1 MEHCPDIVDSSVF
14 GSWATPRSQM
24 HTLWRWF
31 ALFLLVLVITQEFSR
46 PLHVCVCH
54 MYCWS
59 HLVVW
64 VSKLLFRGLFEPHT
78 QQTCLTA
85 TANIYKT
92 LAHNSLRLTIIL
104 AMFHTVS
111 LCKHATYTQ
120 SSSVTRTTWR
130 SVHWRR
136 VMTNTAAEKKTRTEL
151 EQCKLQRNL
160 FSYCTL
166 KPNCSNKLQTVLLK
180 DLQHILC
187 LEK

>member
-24 HTLWRWF
+24 HTLWRGF
-31 ALFLLVLVITQEFSR
+31 ALFLLVLVITQDSAD
-46 PLHVCVCH
+46 LCMCACVCVISNVGPT
-54 MYCWS
+54 WWFE
-59 HLVVW
+59 W
-64 VSKLLFRGLFEPHT
+64 VLFRGLFEPHT
-78 QQTCLTA
+78 RQTCLTA

-136 VMTNTAAEKKTRTEL
+136 VTTNTAAGKKDTDRARS
-151 EQCKLQRNL
+151 K
-160 FSYCTL
+160 
-166 KPNCSNKLQTVLLK
+166 
-180 DLQHILC
+180 
-187 LEK
+187 